1 MTVSGNDITD
11 SGTDRGVHNRLL
23 DAAERLFCESGFDG
37 TSIRDLTTAAECNVA
52 SVNYHFGG
60 KDKLYLEVFRRRML
74 IMRDLRIASINNV
87 MSQHGREV
95 SLERLLHAFVSSF
108 IQPLVSETGAGRF
121 SKLMAREMFEPH
133 LPRNVLLEEMI
144 IPVVSSLQQAL
155 AKVCPDLEQKRAV
168 LCVHSLI
175 AQLIHTIRTREVFG
189 GLDDV
194 RLPAADLSGMV
205 EHIVEFSAAGIR
217 AAAGRKSQ

>member
-1 MTVSGNDITD
+1 MVSNDNIPAD
-11 SGTDRGVHNRLL
+11 NAGQQVRNRLL
-23 DAAERLFCESGFDG
+23 DTGERLFCEKGFDA
-37 TSIRDLTTAAECNVA
+37 TNVRDLTAAAKCNVA
-52 SVNYHFGG
+52 AVNYHFGG

-74 IMRDLRIASINNV
+74 IMRDLRIASINDV
-87 MSQHGREV
+87 MSQHGREIG
-95 SLERLLHAFVSSF
+95 LEQLLHAFVTSF

-144 IPVVSSLQQAL
+144 IPVVNALQQAL
-155 AKVCPDLEQKRAV
+155 AKVCPDLDQKKAV

-189 GLDDV
+189 GLDNAM
-194 RLPAADLSGMV
+194 LPDADLTGMV